1 VHLPA
6 LSWQTLQG
14 ISVPM
19 SPRVSLW
26 ADFKAVPMS
35 NAQRQAARAPVLN
48 DMPKKSSTTEA
59 AGRFL
64 GKLTNPQNPPSLKL
78 AIFVSVVVLVTFL
91 LWLLT
96 RLNLL

>member
-1 VHLPA
+1 MHPFF
-6 LSWQTLQG
+6 
-14 ISVPM
+14 
-19 SPRVSLW
+19 
-26 ADFKAVPMS
+26 D
-35 NAQRQAARAPVLN
+35 
-48 DMPKKSSTTEA
+48 DMPEKLSTTEA

-96 RLNLL
+96 WLNLL

>member
-1 VHLPA
+1 MDR
-6 LSWQTLQG
+6 LQG
-14 ISVPM
+14 GVYVKRP
-19 SPRVSLW
+19 
-26 ADFKAVPMS
+26 
-35 NAQRQAARAPVLN
+35 ARMRLVHPFFD

-78 AIFVSVVVLVTFL
+78 AIFVSVIVVVTFL

-96 RLNLL
+96 WLNLL

>member
-1 VHLPA
+1 
-6 LSWQTLQG
+6 
-14 ISVPM
+14 
-19 SPRVSLW
+19 
-26 ADFKAVPMS
+26 
-35 NAQRQAARAPVLN
+35 
-48 DMPKKSSTTEA
+48 MPEKLSTTEA

-96 RLNLL
+96 WLNLL